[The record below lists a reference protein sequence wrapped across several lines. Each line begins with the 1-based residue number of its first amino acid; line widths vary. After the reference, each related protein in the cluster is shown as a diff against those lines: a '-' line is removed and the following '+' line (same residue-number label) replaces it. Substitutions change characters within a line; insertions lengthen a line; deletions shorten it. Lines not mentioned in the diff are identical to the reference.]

1 MEAATFQYST
11 LGPNIDWEDMM
22 QALNRPLKNQR
33 GSMIAV
39 VIMILAL
46 LTVFGT
52 VAITTSNTEL
62 QTASSE
68 QIFKLA
74 FFAAETGLTYVEQN
88 PDLYHEENITAG
100 GSLSFP
106 DTSDDTI
113 KHNLGSL
120 QAFNGTVGYL
130 DSSTPPRGSGYEAG
144 TYRAHNYRII
154 SDGFGPRDS
163 GIQIEAGFYRIGF

>member
-1 MEAATFQYST
+1 
-11 LGPNIDWEDMM
+11 M
-22 QALNRPLKNQR
+22 QALTMPLKNQR

-46 LTVFGT
+46 LTLIGT

-74 FFAAETGLTYVEQN
+74 FFSAETGITYVEQN
-88 PDLYHEENITAG
+88 PDLYHEQNITAG
-100 GSLSFP
+100 ASLSFP
-106 DTSDDTI
+106 DTVDDTI

-120 QAFNGTVGYL
+120 QSFNGTVEYL
-130 DSSTPPRGSGYEAG
+130 DSSSPPRGSGYEVG
-144 TYRAHNYRII
+144 TYTAHNYRII
-154 SDGFGPRDS
+154 SDGFGPRNS
-163 GIQIEAGFYRIGF
+163 AIQIEAGFYRIGF

>member
-1 MEAATFQYST
+1 MFQYST
-11 LGPNIDWEDMM
+11 LDPSIDREDIM
-22 QALNRPLKNQR
+22 QAFKRPLNNQR

-68 QIFKLA
+68 RIFKLA

-88 PDLYHEENITAG
+88 PDLYHEQNITAG
-100 GSLSFP
+100 SSLSFP
-106 DTSDDTI
+106 DTADDTV

-120 QAFNGTVGYL
+120 QSFNGTVGYL
-130 DSSTPPRGSGYEAG
+130 DSSTPPRGSGYEVG
-144 TYRAHNYRII
+144 TYTAHNYRII